1 MSRAFVKETDD
12 VPELPDRAVSEHPNL
27 VTARGLK
34 LIAQNYRC
42 RSGELD
48 LVLLDQGV
56 LTVVEVR
63 LRRSLKFGGAS
74 VSIDH
79 EKRRRIIQAT
89 RHLLLTRRELR
100 HLPRLCRGGLG
111 RSPSPDSTGRRN
123 HPRLLRLARAQQ
135 PPVLPDQGHGRARRA
150 LPNCRA

>member
-1 MSRAFVKETDD
+1 MDRRLEGSIA
-12 VPELPDRAVSEHPNL
+12 ELTARDL
-27 VTARGLK
+27 LLARGLK

-56 LTVVEVR
+56 LAVVEVR

-100 HLPRLCRGGLG
+100 HLPLRFDVVAFDL
-111 RSPSPDSTGRRN
+111 STGR
-123 HPRLLRLARAQQ
+123 PEPEWIKGAFDA
-135 PPVLPDQGHGRARRA
+135 
-150 LPNCRA
+150 C

>member
-1 MSRAFVKETDD
+1 MDRRLEGSIA
-12 VPELPDRAVSEHPNL
+12 ELI
-27 VTARGLK
+27 ARDLLLAQGLK

-56 LTVVEVR
+56 LAVVEVR

-89 RHLLLTRRELR
+89 RHLLLARRELR
-100 HLPRLCRGGLG
+100 HLRVRFDVVTFDQSAG
-111 RSPSPDSTGRRN
+111 RIEPEWIKGAFDAS
-123 HPRLLRLARAQQ
+123 
-135 PPVLPDQGHGRARRA
+135 
-150 LPNCRA
+150 

>member
-1 MSRAFVKETDD
+1 MDRHLEGWIA
-12 VPELPDRAVSEHPNL
+12 ELTARDL
-27 VTARGLK
+27 LLARGLK

-56 LTVVEVR
+56 LAVVEVR

-74 VSIDH
+74 VSIGH

-100 HLPRLCRGGLG
+100 HLPLRF
-111 RSPSPDSTGRRN
+111 DVVAFDQSTGSPEPEWIRG
-123 HPRLLRLARAQQ
+123 AFDAS
-135 PPVLPDQGHGRARRA
+135 
-150 LPNCRA
+150 

>member
-1 MSRAFVKETDD
+1 MTEDLARWRWAAQRLRPAATERRFGAHATWI
-12 VPELPDRAVSEHPNL
+12 
-27 VTARGLK
+27 VTARDLLLARGLK

-56 LTVVEVR
+56 LAVVEVR

-89 RHLLLTRRELR
+89 RHLILTRRELR
-100 HLPRLCRGGLG
+100 HLPLRFDVVAFDL
-111 RSPSPDSTGRRN
+111 STGR
-123 HPRLLRLARAQQ
+123 PEPEWIKGAFDA
-135 PPVLPDQGHGRARRA
+135 
-150 LPNCRA
+150 C